1 MVHVYEKKGEN
12 YLGKVQSFGM
22 VAHTLEEKGGIFMQ
36 NNYIL
41 FFFAMI
47 TGFAFIQLP
56 VANTIF
62 SGLETF
68 LDVVGIVIVL
78 IFAIAIIWKAAQA
91 LFKG

>member
-1 MVHVYEKKGEN
+1 
-12 YLGKVQSFGM
+12 
-22 VAHTLEEKGGIFMQ
+22 MQ
-36 NNYIL
+36 NSHFL
-41 FFFAMI
+41 FFIAML

-68 LDVVGIVIVL
+68 LDVVGIVIAL
-78 IFAIAIIWKAAQA
+78 IFAIATIWKAAQA

>member
-1 MVHVYEKKGEN
+1 
-12 YLGKVQSFGM
+12 
-22 VAHTLEEKGGIFMQ
+22 MQ
-36 NNYIL
+36 NSYIL
-41 FFFAMI
+41 FFIAMLS
-47 TGFAFIQLP
+47 GFAFIKLP

>member
-1 MVHVYEKKGEN
+1 
-12 YLGKVQSFGM
+12 
-22 VAHTLEEKGGIFMQ
+22 MQ
-36 NNYIL
+36 NSYIL
-41 FFFAMI
+41 FFIAML
-47 TGFAFIQLP
+47 TGFAFIKLP

-68 LDVVGIVIVL
+68 LDVVGIVTVL

>member
-1 MVHVYEKKGEN
+1 LLNVYEKKGDN
-12 YLGKVQSFGM
+12 YLRKVQSFGT

-36 NNYIL
+36 NSYIL
-41 FFFAMI
+41 FFIAML
-47 TGFAFIQLP
+47 TGFAFIKLP

-68 LDVVGIVIVL
+68 LDVVGIVTVL

>member
-1 MVHVYEKKGEN
+1 
-12 YLGKVQSFGM
+12 
-22 VAHTLEEKGGIFMQ
+22 MQ
-36 NNYIL
+36 NSYIL
-41 FFFAMI
+41 FFIAML
-47 TGFAFIQLP
+47 TGFAFIKLP

>member
-1 MVHVYEKKGEN
+1 
-12 YLGKVQSFGM
+12 
-22 VAHTLEEKGGIFMQ
+22 MQ
-36 NNYIL
+36 NNYFL
-41 FFFAMI
+41 FFMAML
-47 TGFAFIQLP
+47 TGFAFIRLP

-68 LDVVGIVIVL
+68 LDVIGIVLVL

>member
-1 MVHVYEKKGEN
+1 
-12 YLGKVQSFGM
+12 
-22 VAHTLEEKGGIFMQ
+22 MQ
-36 NNYIL
+36 NSYFL
-41 FFFAMI
+41 FFIAML

-68 LDVVGIVIVL
+68 LDVIGIVTVL

>member
-1 MVHVYEKKGEN
+1 
-12 YLGKVQSFGM
+12 
-22 VAHTLEEKGGIFMQ
+22 MQ

-41 FFFAMI
+41 FFIAMLS
-47 TGFAFIQLP
+47 GFAFIKLP

>member
-1 MVHVYEKKGEN
+1 
-12 YLGKVQSFGM
+12 
-22 VAHTLEEKGGIFMQ
+22 MQ
-36 NNYIL
+36 NNYFL
-41 FFFAMI
+41 FFMAML
-47 TGFAFIQLP
+47 TGFAFIKLP

>member
-1 MVHVYEKKGEN
+1 
-12 YLGKVQSFGM
+12 
-22 VAHTLEEKGGIFMQ
+22 MQ
-36 NNYIL
+36 NSYIL
-41 FFFAMI
+41 YFIAML
-47 TGFAFIQLP
+47 TGFAFIKLP